1 MAKMSGIKLRKVQ
14 SVSGPLGRVLTANY
28 LRRSRQAFIEEMV
41 FDLDLKVERESGK
54 WKTVW
59 VDSTGRNLRAGKSK
73 VGGNFQGWNAVNLI
87 MSEGR

>member
-1 MAKMSGIKLRKVQ
+1 
-14 SVSGPLGRVLTANY
+14 
-28 LRRSRQAFIEEMV
+28 MV